1 MAPNEVLKSIFAAS
15 LLMLSCV
22 EKPAVNHP
30 DDVRAIEE
38 MSAARAD
45 AFNRGDAISIA
56 AYFTEDGVLMAPGMP
71 VATGRNAVEAYYQQ
85 IFSQYET
92 VLESYYEEVQVSG
105 DLAFGRGVA
114 EVTLIPLNGEGE
126 LLSTSKYINILQRQE
141 DGTWLTSHDIWNEN
155 Q

>member
-1 MAPNEVLKSIFAAS
+1 MRPVGVLKPVIAVCFI
-15 LLMLSCV
+15 MISCV
-22 EKPAVNHP
+22 EKSAVNHP
-30 DDVRAIEE
+30 DDIRAIEE
-38 MSAARAD
+38 MSAVRAD
-45 AFNRGDAISIA
+45 AFNRGDAIGIA
-56 AYFTEDGVLMAPGMP
+56 AYFTEDGVLMAPDMP